1 MITVTFSELR
11 NHARKYF
18 DRVEAGETVEVY
30 RNGKPVARLT
40 PCRGGEGSRWK
51 TSNPLRIPGVSLSR
65 AILDER
71 RESR

>member
-40 PCRGGEGSRWK
+40 PCRGGAGDRWK
-51 TSNPLRIPGVSLSR
+51 TANPLRIPGVVAGR
-65 AILDER
+65 YILEER
-71 RESR
+71 RKSR